1 MASIIRRKAQEFGFK
16 LTLDDLLIDDFSM
29 AETSFDGIV
38 NVLLVVGLAALAN
51 VAWSLPANLRI
62 SLAINVALSIL
73 GYVATSSIVT
83 TLGPTFVKANL
94 RGIDLN
100 KATTKRDAS
109 GNLLRPIEGISI
121 PESQGTVCAAVYILV
136 LSVFIPFAFASYE
149 VDRFPHAEMAE
160 YLAAVLTIT
169 FASFMGFTDDV
180 IDLRWR
186 YKIPLPF
193 LATLP
198 LLSVYYANGNHTGVM
213 VPNQFRWLFGDFID
227 LGIGFYLF
235 LLWLAVFSTH
245 AINIYAGV
253 NGLEVG
259 QSVVIAA
266 SVLILN
272 ILQLLRIP
280 EDFKEY
286 RENHVQSIF
295 LIVPFLAVSLSL
307 LRLNWFPARVFVGD
321 TYCYFAG
328 MTLAVVSIAGHFSK
342 TMVLFL
348 IPQLLSFLY
357 SCPQL
362 FTFIGIPCPR
372 HRMPS
377 FNVADGTVCN
387 SFAEFKPSELKPL
400 GKLAYLILKGLK
412 LVKIRQDGDVV
423 QMSNLTLINFVLY
436 VFGPCREDQLCCR
449 LLLLQVFS
457 SALCFG
463 LRFGLASYLF
473 DVVL

>member
-1 MASIIRRKAQEFGFK
+1 MTDR
-16 LTLDDLLIDDFSM
+16 
-29 AETSFDGIV
+29 SFP
-38 NVLLVVGLAALAN
+38 VGLVSLPAVVTSAALAH
-51 VAWSLPANLRI
+51 VAWQLPINLRI
-62 SLAINVALSIL
+62 SLAVNVGLSIL
-73 GYVATSSIVT
+73 GFFATSSIIFK
-83 TLGPTFVKANL
+83 LGPTFVKANL

-100 KATTKRDAS
+100 KETTKRDS
-109 GNLLRPIEGISI
+109 NGVLVRPIEGIPI
-121 PESQGTVCAAVYILV
+121 PESQGTITAAVYVLV

-149 VDRFPHAEMAE
+149 LDRFPHAEMAE

-169 FASFMGFTDDV
+169 FASFMGFADDV

-186 YKIPLPF
+186 YKIPIPF

-213 VPNQFRWLFGDFID
+213 VPNQLRWLFGDFVD

-266 SVLILN
+266 SVLVLN
-272 ILQLLRIP
+272 IVQLLRIP
-280 EDFKEY
+280 EQFKEY
-286 RENHVQSIF
+286 RESHVQSIF
-295 LIVPFLAVSLSL
+295 LIVPFLGVSLAL
-307 LRLNWFPARVFVGD
+307 LRLNWFPAKVFVGD

-328 MTLAVVSIAGHFSK
+328 MTFAVVSIIGHFSK

-348 IPQLLSFLY
+348 IPQLLNFLY

-362 FTFIGIPCPR
+362 FPFIGIPCPR
-372 HRMPS
+372 HRMPN
-377 FNVADGTVCN
+377 FNVSDGTVGN
-387 SFAEFKPSELKPL
+387 SFTEFNPDSLKPL
-400 GKLAYLILKGLK
+400 GKIAYLILKGLK
-412 LVKIRQDGDVV
+412 LVRVRSGSDGNV

-436 VFGPCREDQLCCR
+436 VFGPCREDVLCYR
-449 LLLLQVFS
+449 LLAIQLLS
-457 SALCFG
+457 TLLCFS

>member
-1 MASIIRRKAQEFGFK
+1 MTGRFRGLMA
-16 LTLDDLLIDDFSM
+16 LP
-29 AETSFDGIV
+29 
-38 NVLLVVGLAALAN
+38 LVVGMPALAH
-51 VAWSLPANLRI
+51 VAWGLPSNLRI
-62 SLAINVALSIL
+62 SLAVNVGLSVL
-73 GYVATSSIVT
+73 GFIATSSIVA
-83 TLGPTFVKANL
+83 TLGPTFIKANL

-100 KATTKRDAS
+100 KETTKRDS
-109 GNLLRPIEGISI
+109 EGNLVRPIEGIAI
-121 PESQGTVCAAVYILV
+121 PESQGTITAAVYILV

-149 VDRFPHAEMAE
+149 LDRFPHAEMAE

-169 FASFMGFTDDV
+169 FASFMGFADDV

-186 YKIPLPF
+186 YKIPIPF

-213 VPNQFRWLFGDFID
+213 VPNQFRWLFGDFVE
-227 LGIGFYLF
+227 LGLGFYLF

-266 SVLILN
+266 SVLVLN

-280 EDFKEY
+280 EEFKEY
-286 RENHVQSIF
+286 RENHMQSIF

-307 LRLNWFPARVFVGD
+307 LQLNWFPAQVFVGD

-328 MTLAVVSIAGHFSK
+328 MTFAVVSIVGHFSK
-342 TMVLFL
+342 TMVLLL
-348 IPQLLSFLY
+348 IPQLLNFLY

-362 FTFIGIPCPR
+362 FPFIGIPCPR
-372 HRMPS
+372 HRMPT

-387 SFAEFKPSELKPL
+387 SFAEFTPEELKPL
-400 GKLAYLILKGLK
+400 GKLAYMILKNLRLVHVRSLK
-412 LVKIRQDGDVV
+412 EGQV

-436 VFGPCREDQLCCR
+436 VFGPCREDVLCCR
-449 LLLLQVFS
+449 LLAIQVAS
-457 SALCFG
+457 TLMCFA